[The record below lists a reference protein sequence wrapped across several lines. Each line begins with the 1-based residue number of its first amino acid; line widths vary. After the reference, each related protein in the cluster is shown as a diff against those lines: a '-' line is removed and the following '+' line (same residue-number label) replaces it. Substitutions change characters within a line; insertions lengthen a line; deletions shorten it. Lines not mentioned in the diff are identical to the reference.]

1 MIVNSISAICMKKT
15 SLQRINYVD
24 KKVELGSLN
33 FHWLNQTFK
42 LVFVASPLSMQ
53 HQRERAKTV
62 WPGIRIMYSS
72 GATFLSEDCY
82 FSELA
87 L

>member
-33 FHWLNQTFK
+33 FHYQTFK